1 MTNHDLQ
8 TLLAIDR
15 TTLPPDG
22 GPFYNRLIFSHS
34 PYLLQHAQNPVDWRE
49 WGLEALEEARQ
60 RNLPLFVSIGYATC
74 HWCHVMAHESFEDDE
89 VADILNHAFVPV
101 KVDREQRPDLDEFC
115 MAACQTMTGSGG
127 WPLNCFLKPNGSP
140 FYALTYLPKE
150 PHRGMPGFLAL
161 LENIAQ
167 VWQHKP
173 DAVDSNAAALMD
185 ALQRLN
191 VPPQP
196 ERFMTLPE
204 LSRQAGDTLRRIYD
218 QQRGGFGNA
227 PKFPMPPYLLHLLRS
242 NDATLCKMALH
253 TLRAMRQG
261 GIWDQLAGGIHR
273 YSTDRHWLVPH
284 FEKMLYDQALVAYVA
299 LEAYQLTSDSQYY
312 EMAEN
317 LLEFV
322 LQEMTAPEGGFYCGL
337 DADSEGREGACYVW
351 RKDGLQ
357 QLLGTDT
364 ALFCDRYGVTDE
376 GNSEVSGENVLYL
389 ARTIETLATAH
400 SRSETELAERLDH
413 CVQTVLAVR
422 RQREQPLRDIKI
434 ITAWNGMMIAA
445 LAKGAAITG
454 NQHWLHAARKAAH
467 FINSTLVT
475 PDGRLLRS
483 YLLTPAPI
491 KGFLD
496 DYACLAWGYLELY
509 HAEHQQHDLEHSANL
524 CQQALHLFSTTDG
537 RLTTAGSDAEQ
548 LPLALPDLHDGVIPS
563 GASVLITDLIRLAEL
578 TNEPHWAGDA
588 KALLQSYQANLQQAP
603 VNSLWML
610 QAMLMSNKDIGG
622 EEKGS
627 QPIADARK
635 GG

>member
-22 GPFYNRLIFSHS
+22 GPLYNRLIFSHS
-34 PYLLQHAQNPVDWRE
+34 PYLLQHAQNPVNWRE
-49 WGLEALEEARQ
+49 WGDEAKEEAQQ

-74 HWCHVMAHESFEDDE
+74 HWCHVMAHESFEDGE

-115 MAACQTMTGSGG
+115 MTACQTMTGSGG
-127 WPLNCFLKPNGSP
+127 WPLNCFLKPDGSP

-150 PHRGMPGFLAL
+150 PRRGMPGFLTL

-173 DAVDSNAAALMD
+173 DSVDRNATALMD

-218 QQRGGFGNA
+218 QQHGGFGSA
-227 PKFPMPPYLLHLLRS
+227 PKFPMPPYLLYSLRS
-242 NDATLCKMALH
+242 NDTALRDMALH

-261 GIWDQLAGGIHR
+261 GIWDHLAGGIHR

-284 FEKMLYDQALVAYVA
+284 FEKMLYDQALVAYVS

-312 EMAEN
+312 EMAES
-317 LLEFV
+317 LLEFT
-322 LQEMTAPEGGFYCGL
+322 LQELTAPQGGFYCGL

-351 RKDGLQ
+351 RRQELET
-357 QLLGTDT
+357 LLGNDTD
-364 ALFCDRYGVTDE
+364 LFCDCYGVTDE
-376 GNSEVSGENVLYL
+376 GNFEIAGENVLYQ
-389 ARTIETLATAH
+389 AQTIEALATAH
-400 SRSETELAERLDH
+400 NRSVTDVDERLKH
-413 CVQTVLAVR
+413 CSHILLTTR
-422 RQREQPLRDIKI
+422 RQRDQPLRDIKI
-434 ITAWNGMMIAA
+434 ITAWNGLMIAA
-445 LAKGAAITG
+445 LARGAAITG
-454 NQHWLHAARKAAH
+454 KQHWLGAARKAAD
-467 FINSTLVT
+467 FIVTSLVA

-491 KGFLD
+491 RGFLE
-496 DYACLAWGYLELY
+496 DYACLAWGHLELY
-509 HAEHQQHDLEHSANL
+509 RAEHHQQDLERSANL
-524 CQQALHLFSTTDG
+524 CQQAMHLFSTADG

-563 GASVLITDLIRLAEL
+563 GASVLITNLVQLAGI
-578 TNEPHWAGDA
+578 TGAQHWITAA
-588 KALLQSYQANLQQAP
+588 ERQLATCRPLLQQSPVACLWLLQTA
-603 VNSLWML
+603 L
-610 QAMLMSNKDIGG
+610 AFDRDRK
-622 EEKGS
+622 EREKGS
-627 QPIADARK
+627 TNNK
-635 GG
+635 